1 VVLSGKV
8 GLEIRWEVRRVVG
21 EDMVKVHCLHAG
33 KGHSGD
39 TQNFVQFICTKM
51 AFLVNATFKKKSMF
65 LDEAVYMSSEF
76 CFFGLFCTYLEIP

>member
-1 VVLSGKV
+1 
-8 GLEIRWEVRRVVG
+8 
-21 EDMVKVHCLHAG
+21 
-33 KGHSGD
+33 
-39 TQNFVQFICTKM
+39 M